1 MSYVTP
7 LILQSVSHAPD
18 ECSSTF
24 LHYIIK
30 EKWVHKDDPCQNLY
44 SDGKSLASHV
54 VPTLAKELNKPQNY
68 VAEQLDGIGTMCEEL
83 FQTDNNSTF
92 YEHLLQLDKYDGLR
106 LATAQ
111 MVAASGMSNGF
122 WAGGDVL
129 RMANNLIR
137 FKRLQ
142 EVSSPSNKIE
152 VYTVTMG
159 DFIKNMANGT
169 YDFLNFVLGE
179 DDTTISKETLW
190 EAALAQEEKYAKKKN
205 RKHVTQTNEEDQR
218 VKKELQERLRADP
231 DLSFI
236 LNVTEDLVNAA
247 LAA

>member
-1 MSYVTP
+1 
-7 LILQSVSHAPD
+7 
-18 ECSSTF
+18 
-24 LHYIIK
+24 
-30 EKWVHKDDPCQNLY
+30 
-44 SDGKSLASHV
+44 
-54 VPTLAKELNKPQNY
+54 
-68 VAEQLDGIGTMCEEL
+68 MCEEL
-83 FQTDNNSTF
+83 FQSDSNSTF
-92 YEHLLQLDKYDGLR
+92 YEHLLELDKYDGLR

-111 MVAASGMSNGF
+111 MVAASGMSNGY

-142 EVSSPSNKIE
+142 EVSTPNNKIE

-169 YDFLNFVLGE
+169 YDFLNFILGA
-179 DDTTISKETLW
+179 DDITIPKQTLW
-190 EAALAQEEKYAKKKN
+190 EAALKQEERYAKKKD

-236 LNVTEDLVNAA
+236 LNMTEDLVNEA
-247 LAA
+247 LSA